1 MGVKSLWSLVRA
13 VFPKTITEDCKTI
26 LSAAQRAASSSRTSH
41 SSNVHVLV
49 DVNALLHRAAHRT
62 EDTASGP
69 MMLADALRQRLDATV
84 KQPLS
89 SRRRQL
95 KVVSLF
101 VAVDGPP
108 PLSKLLM
115 QRERRMATAKRRRTT
130 TSASRFNSLNF
141 TPGSTFMMT
150 LDGILARHISSTVN
164 RNIKLECIYSGSRV
178 PGEGET
184 KIVEHMHRLA
194 SQQNNKDD
202 LFVILTGDSDAIIHL
217 LLATPEMR
225 TGILN
230 PDQRVAFL
238 PSNMKQHLAP
248 LFSNRGSAKVST
260 DLHRVQQDLALLFIL
275 AAGNDLLPSLEKT
288 SFNALWIAYQ
298 DVIDSMAETSD
309 ASILYLLDV
318 SASKL
323 NLEPFARVLEKAEQL
338 CCLHVG
344 RPVESDRLE
353 DLDTA
358 MPVRNYI
365 AKVARKAESIES
377 VPVRKRIE
385 QPSHPKLN
393 ISENSDTEVIA
404 SKPAAVPVSVEVP
417 ELSSE
422 QNENAAL
429 YMDIVLWTLLGS
441 TRGLTRDYRLMYFK
455 HYGPNVAVLRKWI
468 FAQLAEG
475 KQAVFWDGPKAVS
488 LNRNALVIPP
498 EESQVVHSSFSKHI
512 SEFTERLQ
520 SEQDQSAD
528 AAAALP
534 YPLHT
539 RSNEQ
544 RALIPNKKE
553 TLLSSIQSFET
564 LFQTMSAESSSQL
577 YQPALKFATPCRARF
592 VDSLKG
598 LLTEKRANMSVDACM
613 LPVAPPSMMNTRR
626 YGDDGVV
633 FAGPRKQGVCFEVMD
648 AKTGKWVWVRDL
660 NARVSEAKNGSAN
673 LRVDGLRGSSRK
685 LLPSGD
691 S

>member
-13 VFPKTITEDCKTI
+13 VFPQTIIDCKTV
-26 LSAAQRAASSSRTSH
+26 LSAAESAGSSARTSH

-69 MMLADALRQRLDATV
+69 MMLADALRQRLDTTV

-89 SRRRQL
+89 SRRNQMR
-95 KVVSLF
+95 VVSLF

-150 LDGILARHISSTVN
+150 LDGILARHICSTVN
-164 RNIKLECIYSGSRV
+164 RDIKLRECIYSGSRV

-225 TGILN
+225 KAILN
-230 PDQRVAFL
+230 PDQKVAFL
-238 PSNMKQHLAP
+238 PSNMEKHLAP
-248 LFSNRGSAKVST
+248 LFPNLGAAN
-260 DLHRVQQDLALLFIL
+260 LHRVQQDLALLFIL
-275 AAGNDLLPSLEKT
+275 ASGNDLLPSLEKT

-298 DVIDSMAETSD
+298 DIINSMAKTSGT
-309 ASILYLLDV
+309 SIPYLLDV

-323 NLEPFARVLEKAEQL
+323 NLETFARVLEKAEQL
-338 CCLHVG
+338 VAGGVVCMSG
-344 RPVESDRLE
+344 RISDEYLKRMLLAEGEHTSHAYVPVQAEPVESDGLD
-353 DLDTA
+353 DLDA
-358 MPVRNYI
+358 VISIRNDV
-365 AKVARKAESIES
+365 AKIARKIEDC
-377 VPVRKRIE
+377 PAQKRIE
-385 QPSHPKLN
+385 QTSHPKLN
-393 ISENSDTEVIA
+393 VSDAEDSGTEVIA
-404 SKPAAVPVSVEVP
+404 SKPAAMPVSVEEP
-417 ELSSE
+417 ELSSA

-455 HYGPNVAVLRKWI
+455 HYGPNVALLRKWI

-475 KQAVFWDGPKAVS
+475 KQAVFWDGPKAVT
-488 LNRNALVIPP
+488 LNRKALV
-498 EESQVVHSSFSKHI
+498 
-512 SEFTERLQ
+512 
-520 SEQDQSAD
+520 
-528 AAAALP
+528 
-534 YPLHT
+534 
-539 RSNEQ
+539 
-544 RALIPNKKE
+544 
-553 TLLSSIQSFET
+553 
-564 LFQTMSAESSSQL
+564 
-577 YQPALKFATPCRARF
+577 PALCAI
-592 VDSLKG
+592 
-598 LLTEKRANMSVDACM
+598 SV
-613 LPVAPPSMMNTRR
+613 
-626 YGDDGVV
+626 
-633 FAGPRKQGVCFEVMD
+633 
-648 AKTGKWVWVRDL
+648 
-660 NARVSEAKNGSAN
+660 
-673 LRVDGLRGSSRK
+673 
-685 LLPSGD
+685 
-691 S
+691 